1 MLGIGGKLGYYHS
14 NRNIV
19 KILIKVLLAKFF
31 LLFALSG
38 LLHASSP
45 QTAKLAYLGVY
56 TSELKQS
63 VSHQLDLPSNLHLS
77 VEQVADGSPA
87 LKAGIQQ
94 FDILLRLDDQI
105 LVNPDQLKYLVHSKS
120 PDDRVEVTLLRKG
133 KKRKISVV
141 LGEIELK
148 DNPDPV
154 SVPMDR
160 RFMKPGDYL
169 GRDLFSRNPDMKR
182 IFDRHP
188 RLPLPGI
195 FSDSDLLEDF
205 EKVDDA
211 ELDDNPL
218 YQNEDIKSFSFQ
230 SNKRQMMVTD
240 DEGTLEWSEE
250 NGKKSLRVTDPG
262 GEILFDGPIDSEE
275 ERGSLPPSV
284 ALRLE
289 KMEKKMSF
297 K

>member
-1 MLGIGGKLGYYHS
+1 
-14 NRNIV
+14 
-19 KILIKVLLAKFF
+19 
-31 LLFALSG
+31 
-38 LLHASSP
+38 
-45 QTAKLAYLGVY
+45 
-56 TSELKQS
+56 
-63 VSHQLDLPSNLHLS
+63 
-77 VEQVADGSPA
+77 VEQVAEGSPA

-218 YQNEDIKSFSFQ
+218 YKNEDIQSFSSQ

-262 GEILFDGPIDSEE
+262 GEILFDGPIDTVED
-275 ERGSLPPSV
+275 RDSLPPSV
-284 ALRLE
+284 ARRLE
-289 KMEKKMSF
+289 KMEKKMSL